1 MASWSKETHR
11 QNQPLRLG
19 AKHGWANERIRVQV
33 QGSGIQGWRNRL
45 SQLHR
50 HLGSN
55 IFWIQKV
62 SRLRYSD
69 FRWQSVLIPAEYIS
83 KLNRMWARQTEM
95 IKPMNRGRRLP
106 SFHSGLI
113 FRPLPESSSQN
124 ICCKQS
130 LSSDVSIDYQF
141 LNILRLMSLSLS
153 KEYEI
158 FNCKIVGKF
167 RIICLEYY
175 AIIIPCLLFFK
186 SLQSRAS

>member
-1 MASWSKETHR
+1 MASGSKETQR
-11 QNQPLRLG
+11 QNQLLRLG
-19 AKHGWANERIRVQV
+19 AKHGWANARIRVQV

-106 SFHSGLI
+106 SFHSRLI
-113 FRPLPESSSQN
+113 FWPLPESSSQN

-130 LSSDVSIDYQF
+130 LSSAVSIDYQF
-141 LNILRLMSLSLS
+141 LNILRLVPISLS

-158 FNCKIVGKF
+158 YCNTVEKF
-167 RIICLEYY
+167 RIFCL
-175 AIIIPCLLFFK
+175 
-186 SLQSRAS
+186 